1 MRWNMDHTGGRTLFG
16 FVLLTFA
23 LCVSSPASARDHVP
37 TSQDCAALTTAR
49 LAIRDHAAGEH
60 GHADQGAV
68 LAKAIDP
75 TLTSAT
81 WKPATGSVPEY
92 CPVEGF
98 IATRDPPQAVN
109 RVRFPSMRPTHGNR

>member
-1 MRWNMDHTGGRTLFG
+1 MRWNMDHAGGRTLFG
-16 FVLLTFA
+16 LVLLTFA
-23 LCVSSPASARDHVP
+23 LCVPSPASARDHVP

-68 LAKAIDP
+68 LATAIDP

-92 CPVEGF
+92 CRFVGI
-98 IATRDPPQAVN
+98 IAIRDARDSVN
-109 RVRFPSMRPTHGNR
+109 S